1 MSNRAFMVY
10 NIKNQLADG
19 NNDYAGRIYE
29 REIDV
34 SAAEILLLNDAPK
47 ELVSAPGALKVI
59 EFLSMVAYL
68 TVGTVV
74 YADGGALTVRTIA
87 GGGAVSEDIA
97 AADLINHATSV
108 CRAANSALCS
118 GGADTD
124 LAVNDGLELYV
135 DTQEHT
141 GGGGGTLKVKIM
153 YRIHDFN

>member
-1 MSNRAFMVY
+1 MNRANLVY
-10 NIKNQLADG
+10 NVKNQIADSDG
-19 NNDYAGRIYE
+19 DYAGRIYE
-29 REIDV
+29 REVDI
-34 SAAEILLLNDAPK
+34 SAAEILLLHTVPK
-47 ELVSAPGALKVI
+47 ELVPAPGALKVI

-74 YADGGALTVRTIA
+74 YADGGALTVRTITGDA
-87 GGGAVSEDIA
+87 DISEDIA

-108 CRAANSALCS
+108 CRAANSDLCA

-124 LAVNDGLELYV
+124 LAINDGLELYV
-135 DTQEHT
+135 ATQQHT